1 MRVFLVDAAA
11 ILLFAALGR
20 RNHGE
25 GTALIGVLVVAAPFL
40 AGWTAAW
47 FATGL
52 YRTPASARRAL
63 VALAVALPIALVLR
77 AATGR
82 GDAPAFVVV
91 AIVFLGLV
99 LVVRRWLAG
108 AVARRRSVRRAVAA
122 EPPP

>member
-47 FATGL
+47 FITGL
-52 YRTPASARRAL
+52 HRTPASARRAL

-99 LVVRRWLAG
+99 LVGRRFLAG
-108 AVARRRSVRRAVAA
+108 AIARRRSVRRAVAA
-122 EPPP
+122 EPPR